1 MKKIFLTVLILF
13 SNTSEASLNADSA
26 QLLLFGSCE
35 TAPATTTSIA
45 TCAVNTY
52 LAMLVVNKVYNLI
65 KDLVVLLK
73 AKILI
78 KKITKDLEDLAKI
91 NSTTKLQDLLKSEDF
106 QKTDL
111 WLSLEI
117 LKSLDPL
124 IKAEIEKINP
134 KFSIEDTIKSFK
146 AMLESLVEKIKDPIK
161 TIKEIPGAVVELGKS
176 FILEFKSLID
186 KDQKIT
192 DRFILSTDKAAK
204 LTKLFGALKINGNSE
219 DLEIKA
225 LNSSV
230 AAFLAKIT
238 ENKIKLTDMQEFLKE
253 FNKNLNVVLKKD
265 NLLKLVT
272 SLTDSKTI
280 KLQETL
286 DELLVSVKAEL
297 SEQVIVLDEEEEQD
311 LRSSFSSESS
321 ASGRSSVSSDTS
333 KTSALSTSEMEDKS
347 YFEKYN
353 GILAKLKNDPLYE
366 IMLSNNVVLKTSLD
380 LLMNNYIAQ
389 NITNFKNGKEA
400 ELIFL
405 EDKAKEVF
413 DNIYT
418 PEMQLRLLLD
428 GNSETKLADIL
439 NSKAFKEVIQKYL
452 KENKLSKDFFR
463 VSIMVGGKASRI
475 YDEFKNNAFLNKLFE
490 KNSAFK
496 AAKKDSKN
504 KAKTSA
510 KKQEPEQVVDR
521 LVEIKAAALAAE
533 QEAKIKAAAEQQA
546 KVKAAAAKVL
556 QEAVKR
562 KLEQAAAQKE
572 LQRRQQAAE
581 AQRLEAQR
589 LEEAREGL
597 EARLAAQRRVAEAF
611 DGR

>member
-52 LAMLVVNKVYNLI
+52 LAMLAVNKVYNLI

-91 NSTTKLQDLLKSEDF
+91 KADTKLQDLLKSEDF

-124 IKAEIEKINP
+124 IKAEIEKIKP
-134 KFSIEDTIKSFK
+134 EFSIEDTIKSFK
-146 AMLESLVEKIKDPIK
+146 TMLESLVEKIKDPIK

-192 DRFILSTDKAAK
+192 DRFVLSTDKAAK
-204 LTKLFGALKINGNSE
+204 LKKLFGALKINGNPE
-219 DLEIKA
+219 DPEIKT

-297 SEQVIVLDEEEEQD
+297 SEQGIVLEEEEEQD

-333 KTSALSTSEMEDKS
+333 KTSALSTSDLEDKS

-389 NITNFKNGKEA
+389 NITNFKNGKEDK
-400 ELIFL
+400 LIFL

-428 GNSETKLADIL
+428 SNSENTLADIL
-439 NSKAFKEVIQKYL
+439 KSKAFKEVIQKYL
-452 KENKLSKDFFR
+452 AENKLSKDFFR
-463 VSIMVGGKASRI
+463 VSIMVGGRAFRI
-475 YDEFKNNAFLNKLFE
+475 YDEFKKYPFLYASVE

-496 AAKKDSKN
+496 DAKKDSRN
-504 KAKTSA
+504 KAKTLA
-510 KKQEPEQVVDR
+510 KTQEPAKIDDR
-521 LVEIKAAALAAE
+521 L
-533 QEAKIKAAAEQQA
+533 AKIKAAAAEQQA
-546 KVKAAAAKVL
+546 KIKAAADKAAAEKVKQETAAKLL

-589 LEEAREGL
+589 LEAARERI
-597 EARLAAQRRVAEAF
+597 EAQRRVTEAF
-611 DGR
+611 EGAR